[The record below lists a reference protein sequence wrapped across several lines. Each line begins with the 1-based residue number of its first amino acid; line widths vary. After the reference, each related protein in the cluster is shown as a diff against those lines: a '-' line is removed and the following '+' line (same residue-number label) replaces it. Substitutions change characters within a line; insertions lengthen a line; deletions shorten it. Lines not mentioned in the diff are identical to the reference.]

1 MLTPD
6 PPVLSARDPAPSGFP
21 GFLFPPSRIKER
33 SKLGIYIDTCVLPRS
48 RLEEGR
54 LYRERYGPS
63 LGFELLAMFDLADF
77 EENLKQNLDL
87 FAGGPL
93 LFHEPVWGVEH
104 TAPRGSSAWE
114 KGMYHLRLTAK
125 YAEILRPAAM
135 VYHLNNC
142 PVPAEDRERMLRT
155 SLENLA
161 ETREMFPGVTLLV
174 ENTGLRSC
182 GTQLL
187 NQEEFTALC
196 REQQFPVVIDVGHA
210 NANGWDLEKL
220 IGDLRL
226 QIRAYH
232 LHNNDGARDL
242 HNRLRDGTLDF
253 TALLSHI
260 NRFTPD
266 AMRVIEYT
274 RPDYHGGPLL
284 EDIAWLRQLS
294 QPENSG
300 GSHGE

>member
-1 MLTPD
+1 
-6 PPVLSARDPAPSGFP
+6 
-21 GFLFPPSRIKER
+21 
-33 SKLGIYIDTCVLPRS
+33 
-48 RLEEGR
+48 
-54 LYRERYGPS
+54 
-63 LGFELLAMFDLADF
+63 MFDLADF
-77 EENLKQNLDL
+77 EDNLKRNLDL

-104 TAPRGSSAWE
+104 SAPRGSTAWE
-114 KGMYHLRLTAK
+114 EGMYHLRLTAK
-125 YAEILRPAAM
+125 YAKILRPAAM
-135 VYHLNNC
+135 VCHLNNG
-142 PVPAEDRERMLRT
+142 PVPPEEKGRMLRT

-161 ETREMFPGVTLLV
+161 ELREMFPGVTLLV
-174 ENTGLRSC
+174 ENTGIRSQ

-187 NQEEFTALC
+187 SQEEFTALC
-196 REQQFPVVIDVGHA
+196 REKQFPVVIDTGHA

-220 IGDLRL
+220 IGDLRP

-242 HNRLRDGTLDF
+242 HCRLRDGTLDL
-253 TALLSHI
+253 AGLLSHI

-274 RPDYHGGPLL
+274 RPDYHGRPLL
-284 EDIAWLRQLS
+284 EDIAWLQLLS
-294 QPENSG
+294 PPEKSG